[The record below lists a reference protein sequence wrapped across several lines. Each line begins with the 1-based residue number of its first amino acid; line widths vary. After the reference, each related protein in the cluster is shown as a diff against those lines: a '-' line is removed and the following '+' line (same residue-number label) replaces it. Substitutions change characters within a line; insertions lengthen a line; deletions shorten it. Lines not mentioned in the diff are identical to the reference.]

1 MGDLKVIRNR
11 VAASAVATPLDWEAS
26 AYYLC
31 LVFLY
36 SIPLLVHVLVDRGAA
51 ICAARAWDRGV
62 QGILIQGA
70 IAALLFATIL
80 MLRTANLSDCI
91 YFRF

>member
-51 ICAARAWDRGV
+51 IRAARAWGPGCPRDSHPRSNS
-62 QGILIQGA
+62 GA
-70 IAALLFATIL
+70 AIRDNSHAANGQLKRLYIF
-80 MLRTANLSDCI
+80 
-91 YFRF
+91 